1 MTTSRSFRS
10 LRVRKLRLLISA
22 VFAIS
27 LVLLG
32 IGAYGIVSS
41 HGSAVLPYAI
51 AFSSSRD
58 NPEKIYIIGEDGS
71 INRLTDGAGTDED
84 PSWSPDGKRLAFI
97 SVQSGGAVL
106 DVLDGGN
113 LRQVDE
119 PGPLKSTPRWSRDG
133 QQLAYSSPRG
143 VLSVINAD
151 GSSQR
156 RVFPAADPAQAEP
169 GCVGGF
175 AGGWLPQ
182 GDRILF
188 WGFHGSLMAICSV
201 KLDGSDARVIFEKE
215 DTLNFAPALS
225 PDGSTI
231 AFVSSTGGV
240 NQIYLMNADGTNPRP
255 LLDSQASDTE
265 PAWSPDG
272 QLIAFASNRDGHY
285 HLYIVK
291 PDGTGLTKLTEG
303 AVDDRSP
310 TWRPK

>member
-1 MTTSRSFRS
+1 MTIGRSFSS
-10 LRVRKLRLLISA
+10 LRARKLRLLIGT

-27 LVLLG
+27 LMVLG
-32 IGAYGIVSS
+32 IGVYGIVSS

-51 AFSSSRD
+51 AFSSNRND
-58 NPEKIYIIGEDGS
+58 PEKIYIIGEDGS
-71 INRLTDGAGTDED
+71 INKLTDGDGQDAD
-84 PSWSPDGKRLAFI
+84 PAWSPDGKRLAFI

-106 DVLDGGN
+106 DVLDGDN
-113 LRQVDE
+113 QRQVDE
-119 PGPLKSTPRWSRDG
+119 PGPLKSTPRWSPDG
-133 QQLAYSSPRG
+133 QQIAYSSPRG
-143 VLSVINAD
+143 ILRVVNAD
-151 GSSQR
+151 GSNLRPVS
-156 RVFPAADPAQAEP
+156 PAGDPAQAEP

-188 WGFHGSLMAICSV
+188 WGFHAGLMDICSV
-201 KLDGSDARVIFEKE
+201 KLDGSDARVIFEKA

-231 AFVSSTGGV
+231 AFVSASGGV

-255 LLDSQASDTE
+255 LLNSQASDLE

-285 HLYIVK
+285 HLYSVK
-291 PDGTGLTKLTEG
+291 PDGTGLTKLTDG
-303 AVDDRSP
+303 AADDRSP

>member
-1 MTTSRSFRS
+1 VTTSRSSWS
-10 LRVRKLRLLISA
+10 LSTRKLRLLIGTI
-22 VFAIS
+22 VAIS

-41 HGSAVLPYAI
+41 HGSAALPYAI
-51 AFSSSRD
+51 AFSSDRD
-58 NPEKIYIIGEDGS
+58 GLGQIYIIGEDGS
-71 INRLTDGAGTDED
+71 VSRLTDDNWTDED
-84 PSWSPDGKRLAFI
+84 PSWSPDGKQLAFI
-97 SVQSGGAVL
+97 SEQSSGTVL

-133 QQLAYSSPRG
+133 EQIAYSSPRG

-151 GSSQR
+151 GTNGR
-156 RVFPAADPAQAEP
+156 RVFPASDSGP

-175 AGGWLPQ
+175 TGGWFPQ

-188 WGFHGSLMAICSV
+188 WGFHTGIMAICSV

-215 DTLNFAPALS
+215 GTLNFAPALS

-231 AFVSSTGGV
+231 AFVSATTGGV
-240 NQIYLMNADGTNPRP
+240 NQIYLMNADGTNPRL
-255 LLDSQASDTE
+255 LLDDQASDTE

-303 AVDDRSP
+303 AADDRSP